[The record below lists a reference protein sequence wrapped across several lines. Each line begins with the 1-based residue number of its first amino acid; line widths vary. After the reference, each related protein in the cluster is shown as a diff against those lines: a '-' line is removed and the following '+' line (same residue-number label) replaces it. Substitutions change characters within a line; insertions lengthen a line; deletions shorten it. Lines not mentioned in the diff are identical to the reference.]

1 MSHPRA
7 ALGILASC
15 LALGGVMAAPAG
27 AKPQEVRVR
36 SQNSLH
42 FGTFM
47 VFGTG
52 SRRVSATGAVADT
65 AIVSLEGS
73 QPRPARFTIEYDRG
87 NESKQA
93 LDITIELVLS
103 VSGSLRFGG
112 VDARLGAFETDLPGH
127 PRVAAGDIIV
137 VRLNDC
143 RSRICQQTFSVGG
156 QLDVARSFGGARI
169 DIPIT
174 IDARIAERDRSR

>member
-1 MSHPRA
+1 MSHPRS

-15 LALGGVMAAPAG
+15 LALACVMAAPAS

-36 SQNSLH
+36 SQGNLH

-52 SRRVSATGAVADT
+52 SRRVSATGAVSDT
-65 AIVSLEGS
+65 AIVPLEGS

-93 LDITIELVLS
+93 LEITIELVLS
-103 VSGSLRFGG
+103 VNGSVRFGG

-127 PRVAAGDIIV
+127 PRVAAGDVIAI
-137 VRLNDC
+137 RLTDC
-143 RSRICQQTFSVGG
+143 RTRICQQTFSVGG
-156 QLDVARSFGGARI
+156 QLDVARSYGGARV

-174 IDARIAERDRSR
+174 IDARIVGQDRV